1 MPEQAEMAI
10 YRTKIVNVPSMFVR
24 SHSVPMTCLLQADA
38 AQFGLALGAYHCTA
52 IARLGVCD
60 DGGWTVCLDQL
71 TPKLRSHRF
80 ANAAAKVAIKAGAS
94 SKSPAP
100 SCLVY
105 SIGVG
110 KIEWQ
115 TTFDFAASAI
125 GCEVYMFDPSIGL
138 PRQDPT
144 GLLFDN

>member
-1 MPEQAEMAI
+1 M
-10 YRTKIVNVPSMFVR
+10 
-24 SHSVPMTCLLQADA
+24 QADA

-71 TPKLRSHRF
+71 TPKLRSHRY
-80 ANAAAKVAIKAGAS
+80 AASAAAVAIKAGAS

-125 GCEVYMFDPSIGL
+125 GCEVFMFDPSIGL

-144 GLLFDN
+144 GLMFGSGRS

>member
-1 MPEQAEMAI
+1 
-10 YRTKIVNVPSMFVR
+10 
-24 SHSVPMTCLLQADA
+24 MTCLLQADA